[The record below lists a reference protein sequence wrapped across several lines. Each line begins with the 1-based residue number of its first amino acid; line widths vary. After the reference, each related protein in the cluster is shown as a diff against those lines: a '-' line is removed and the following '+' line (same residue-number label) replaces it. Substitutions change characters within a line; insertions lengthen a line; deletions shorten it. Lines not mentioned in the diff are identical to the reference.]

1 MDMTYETVRYF
12 SDTWGLLFLFVVFV
26 SAVLWVFRPGTKA
39 KYQRNAEIPFSED
52 D

>member
-1 MDMTYETVRYF
+1 MSYETVRYF

-26 SAVLWVFRPGTKA
+26 SVVLWAFRPGTKA
-39 KYQRNAEIPFSED
+39 KYRRNAEIPFSED